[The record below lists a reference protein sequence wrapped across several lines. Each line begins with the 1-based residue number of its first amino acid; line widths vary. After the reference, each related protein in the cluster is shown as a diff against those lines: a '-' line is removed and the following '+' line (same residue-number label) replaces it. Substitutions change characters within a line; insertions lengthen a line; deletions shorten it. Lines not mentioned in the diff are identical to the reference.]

1 MLKSERYELRKDWK
15 MGVRDIETA
24 ITQLSAH
31 EVAKLADWFAEYQAQ
46 LWDRQIEEDLDAGR
60 LDRLLEEVENE
71 YAAGLSRPL

>member
-1 MLKSERYELRKDWK
+1 

>member
-1 MLKSERYELRKDWK
+1 

-31 EVAKLADWFAEYQAQ
+31 EVAKLADWF
-46 LWDRQIEEDLDAGR
+46 DLDAGR